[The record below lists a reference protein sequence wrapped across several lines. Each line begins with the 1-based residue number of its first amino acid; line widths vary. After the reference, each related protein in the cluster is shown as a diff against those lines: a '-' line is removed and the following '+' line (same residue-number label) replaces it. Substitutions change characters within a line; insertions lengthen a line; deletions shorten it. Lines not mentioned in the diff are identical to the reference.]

1 MHSRRAYLRQT
12 MKQARLQKRLAVA
25 ATLAAA
31 GCALVLLQQEAQPE
45 RRLPAALTPA
55 AQAAPA
61 LLRVAAQASPAPAR
75 HVYPYSIVPGGVTSR
90 TELARAVLADKTV
103 AAHYAG
109 FDTDKAELRT
119 VPKARAV
126 YVSYR
131 KGDKVYWTA
140 KKVMLAEG
148 EAVLSDGRSDIRARC
163 GNRISDTPQLPVEV
177 RGPSEQELDTPVE
190 QAQAAGDGAL
200 REVAFDPDEDG
211 GEGQSFVAQSFANGA
226 GLLTA
231 AQAQASA
238 GRAGFANGGPSYLD
252 SLANTERRNTMLAM
266 LANSASGLGGRTP
279 NGGNG
284 GAANGGAGNTS
295 GGSTSGGGIVTGGLG
310 SHNTGDTAPAGSDG
324 ESAGAGGSGSGGT
337 GDSGG
342 GKPAVP
348 TPGPDPVTDPRP
360 DPGSDPLPGHDNPPK
375 DHPLPEPDSLWL
387 SGVAG
392 AALLLQRRLRRRSG
406 AAADQ

>member
-1 MHSRRAYLRQT
+1 MHSRRAYLRHN
-12 MKQARLQKRLAVA
+12 MKQARLQKRLAVT

-31 GCALVLLQQEAQPE
+31 GCALFLLQEEAHPE
-45 RRLPAALTPA
+45 QRRAAATPA

-61 LLRVAAQASPAPAR
+61 PLRLAAQASPAAAR

-90 TELARAVLADKTV
+90 TELARAVLADQTV

-109 FDTDKAELRT
+109 FDTSKAELRT

-131 KGDKVYWTA
+131 KGDQVYWTA
-140 KKVMLAEG
+140 HKVMLAEG

-163 GNRISDTPQLPVEV
+163 GNRISDTPQLPVEAK
-177 RGPSEQELDTPVE
+177 GPTEQELDTPVE
-190 QAQAAGDGAL
+190 QTRTAAEGAL
-200 REVAFDPDEDG
+200 REVAFDPDENE

-231 AQAQASA
+231 AQAQARLGQA
-238 GRAGFANGGPSYLD
+238 GAANGGLGYLD
-252 SLANTERRNTMLAM
+252 SLADTERRNTMLAM

-284 GAANGGAGNTS
+284 GVTNGGAGNTS
-295 GGSTSGGGIVTGGLG
+295 GGSASGGGIATGGLG
-310 SHNTGDTAPAGSDG
+310 SHNTGDTAPLGPDG
-324 ESAGAGGSGSGGT
+324 GNTGTGGSGSGGT
-337 GDSGG
+337 GDAGG
-342 GKPAVP
+342 SKPGEPA
-348 TPGPDPVTDPRP
+348 PRP
-360 DPGSDPLPGHDNPPK
+360 DPGSDPLPGGDNPPK
-375 DHPLPEPDSLWL
+375 DHPLPEPCSLWL

-392 AALLLQRRLRRRSG
+392 AALFLQRRLQRRSG

>member
-31 GCALVLLQQEAQPE
+31 GCALVLLQQEAHPE
-45 RRLPAALTPA
+45 QRHPAALTPA
-55 AQAAPA
+55 AQAASPA
-61 LLRVAAQASPAPAR
+61 LLQVAAQAGPAPAR

-109 FDTDKAELRT
+109 FDTGKAELRT
-119 VPKARAV
+119 VPRARAV

-131 KGDKVYWTA
+131 KGDQVYWTA

-148 EAVLSDGRSDIRARC
+148 EAVLSDGRSDLRARC

-190 QAQAAGDGAL
+190 QAQAAGGGAL
-200 REVAFDPDEDG
+200 REVAFDPDADE

-231 AQAQASA
+231 VQAQASA
-238 GRAGFANGGPSYLD
+238 GRAGFANRGPGDLD
-252 SLANTERRNTMLAM
+252 SLADAERRNTMLAM

-284 GAANGGAGNTS
+284 GVGNGGAGNTS

-310 SHNTGDTAPAGSDG
+310 SHNTGDTAPAGADG
-324 ESAGAGGSGSGGT
+324 GSAGTGGSGSPGGT
-337 GDSGG
+337 GGAGG
-342 GKPAVP
+342 GKPA
-348 TPGPDPVTDPRP
+348 GPPPHP
-360 DPGSDPLPGHDNPPK
+360 DPGSDPLPGRDNPPK
-375 DHPLPEPDSLWL
+375 GHPLPEPGSLWL
-387 SGVAG
+387 SGLAG
-392 AALLLQRRLRRRSG
+392 AALLLQRRLRRRSR
-406 AAADQ
+406 

>member
-12 MKQARLQKRLAVA
+12 MQQARLQKRLAVA

-31 GCALVLLQQEAQPE
+31 GCALVLLQHEAHPE
-45 RRLPAALTPA
+45 QRRPAAPTPA
-55 AQAAPA
+55 VQAPS
-61 LLRVAAQASPAPAR
+61 LLRLAAQASPPPAPAR

-131 KGDKVYWTA
+131 KGDHVYWTA

-163 GNRISDTPQLPVEV
+163 GNRISDTPQLPVEAS
-177 RGPSEQELDTPVE
+177 GPSERELDTPVE
-190 QAQAAGDGAL
+190 QTQAAEDGAL

-211 GEGQSFVAQSFANGA
+211 GEGQSFVTQSFANGA

-238 GRAGFANGGPSYLD
+238 GRAGLANGGPGYLD
-252 SLANTERRNTMLAM
+252 SLADTERRNTMLAM

-279 NGGNG
+279 NGG
-284 GAANGGAGNTS
+284 NGGAGNTS

-310 SHNTGDTAPAGSDG
+310 SHNTGDTAPTGSDG
-324 ESAGAGGSGSGGT
+324 ESAGSGGSGNGGGT
-337 GDSGG
+337 GDAGG
-342 GKPAVP
+342 GKPAEP
-348 TPGPDPVTDPRP
+348 TVRP
-360 DPGSDPLPGHDNPPK
+360 DPGSDPLPGRDNPPK

-392 AALLLQRRLRRRSG
+392 AALLVQRRLRRRSG
-406 AAADQ
+406 ATADQ

>member
-31 GCALVLLQQEAQPE
+31 GCALVLLQQDAHPE
-45 RRLPAALTPA
+45 QRRAAALTPA
-55 AQAAPA
+55 VQAAPA
-61 LLRVAAQASPAPAR
+61 PLRVAAQAAPAPAR

-131 KGDKVYWTA
+131 KGDQVYWTA

-177 RGPSEQELDTPVE
+177 KGPSEQELDTPVE

-200 REVAFDPDEDG
+200 REIAFDPDEDG

-231 AQAQASA
+231 AQAQARFDQA
-238 GRAGFANGGPSYLD
+238 GVAGGGAGYLD
-252 SLANTERRNTMLAM
+252 SLADTGRRNTMLAM

-295 GGSTSGGGIVTGGLG
+295 GGSTSGGGIATGGLG

-324 ESAGAGGSGSGGT
+324 ESAGSGGGGGGT
-337 GDSGG
+337 GGSG
-342 GKPAVP
+342 GKPAAP
-348 TPGPDPVTDPRP
+348 PPGPDPVTDPRP
-360 DPGSDPLPGHDNPPK
+360 DPGSNPLPGRDNPPK
-375 DHPLPEPDSLWL
+375 DHPLPEPGSLWL
-387 SGVAG
+387 SGMAG
-392 AALLLQRRLRRRSG
+392 AALFLQRRLHRRSR
-406 AAADQ
+406 

>member
-1 MHSRRAYLRQT
+1 MQ
-12 MKQARLQKRLAVA
+12 QARLQKRLAVA

-31 GCALVLLQQEAQPE
+31 GCALVLLQQEAHPE
-45 RRLPAALTPA
+45 QRRPAAPPPA
-55 AQAAPA
+55 VQAPA
-61 LLRVAAQASPAPAR
+61 LLQLAAQASPPPAPAR

-131 KGDKVYWTA
+131 KGDHVYWTA

-163 GNRISDTPQLPVEV
+163 GNRISDTPQLPVEAS
-177 RGPSEQELDTPVE
+177 GPSERELDTPVE
-190 QAQAAGDGAL
+190 QTQAAEDGAL

-211 GEGQSFVAQSFANGA
+211 GEGQSFVTQSFANGA

-238 GRAGFANGGPSYLD
+238 GRAGLANGGPGYLD
-252 SLANTERRNTMLAM
+252 SLADTERRNTMLAM

-295 GGSTSGGGIVTGGLG
+295 GGSTSGGGIATGGLG

-324 ESAGAGGSGSGGT
+324 ESAGSGGSGGGGT
-337 GDSGG
+337 GGSG
-342 GKPAVP
+342 GKPAAP
-348 TPGPDPVTDPRP
+348 APGPDPVTDPRP
-360 DPGSDPLPGHDNPPK
+360 DPGSNPLPGRDNPPK
-375 DHPLPEPDSLWL
+375 DHPLPEPGSLWL
-387 SGVAG
+387 SGMAG
-392 AALLLQRRLRRRSG
+392 AALFLQRRLHRRSR
-406 AAADQ
+406 

>member
-31 GCALVLLQQEAQPE
+31 GCALVLLQQEAHPE
-45 RRLPAALTPA
+45 QRRPAAAVPA
-55 AQAAPA
+55 ARAAPA

-131 KGDKVYWTA
+131 KGDQVYWTA
-140 KKVMLAEG
+140 RKVMLAEG

-200 REVAFDPDEDG
+200 REVAFEPDEDG
-211 GEGQSFVAQSFANGA
+211 GEGHSFVAQSFANGA
-226 GLLTA
+226 GLLSA
-231 AQAQASA
+231 AQAQARFGQA
-238 GRAGFANGGPSYLD
+238 GVASGGPGYLD
-252 SLANTERRNTMLAM
+252 SLADTERRNTMLAM

-284 GAANGGAGNTS
+284 GAANGGVTNGGAGNTS

-324 ESAGAGGSGSGGT
+324 ESAGTGGSGSGGA

-342 GKPAVP
+342 GRPAEP
-348 TPGPDPVTDPRP
+348 TPGPGPVSDPRP
-360 DPGSDPLPGHDNPPK
+360 DPGSDPLPGRDNPPK

-392 AALLLQRRLRRRSG
+392 AALVLQRRLRRRSR
-406 AAADQ
+406 